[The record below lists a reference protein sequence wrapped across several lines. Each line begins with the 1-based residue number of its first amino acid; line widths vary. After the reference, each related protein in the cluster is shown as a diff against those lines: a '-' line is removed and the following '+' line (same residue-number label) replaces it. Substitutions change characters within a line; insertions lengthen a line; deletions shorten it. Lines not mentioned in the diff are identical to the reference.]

1 MEIIR
6 RITPEE
12 EYNAGLVIFR
22 QGGVHPLEDENGFLR
37 YAVDGDPR
45 RIVRVGAT
53 TKLSGRCSCD
63 FFGNV
68 HKPCRHL
75 AAAMMQAISTG
86 AIEEMRRRRARENA
100 GALMGTLQSALPM
113 ETPLEMEITLRLLGE
128 REPVRVSLR
137 VGQERMYVVKSM
149 AQFLRGLQEK
159 TAIAFGKGFVLEPE
173 WMGFTGVDAKIIK
186 LLQDAAYVC
195 QLEGKLV
202 QTGLDAKYLTVAD
215 RFVPRLMQLL
225 MARPFKISFGEEVV
239 SVPSVFDGQVEL
251 LFGVFAS
258 GRELEVRAQM
268 PKSLRMLDS
277 ECTYVYC
284 EGDVLRLPE
293 AQRGIVRV
301 LLSAQ
306 AGPGA
311 PAAFCR
317 YEIAAYSS
325 PAAPTVT
332 AFYRTRIVKNDG
344 SAVWKGR
351 VHECLPRYENA
362 LTEPENGFCVRHL
375 GSEKPRGSRKLDIY
389 RAQISEKEPL
399 SPRDLF
405 YYGRELF
412 YHGFYTEA
420 DAIEEKFIARPDGWD
435 VNKIEDRKIQS
446 ACREA
451 TGDEAGAADALF
463 SSFSYGAPRAG
474 VLCALGRIFKRKNDF
489 SSAYFW
495 YLSAYNAKDHS
506 AEGDFENPDER
517 GAIPLIEAVYC
528 AYSAGEKAEARKL
541 HEECMRLYPDH
552 PAVKYNEAFFDTHPD

>member
-1 MEIIR
+1 MIKLSLCMIVKNEEAVLERCLESAAGKNNRQENPTDEII
-6 RITPEE
+6 IADT
-12 EYNAGLVIFR
+12 GST
-22 QGGVHPLEDENGFLR
+22 
-37 YAVDGDPR
+37 DG
-45 RIVRVGAT
+45 
-53 TKLSGRCSCD
+53 TK
-63 FFGNV
+63 
-68 HKPCRHL
+68 K
-75 AAAMMQAISTG
+75 
-86 AIEEMRRRRARENA
+86 
-100 GALMGTLQSALPM
+100 
-113 ETPLEMEITLRLLGE
+113 
-128 REPVRVSLR
+128 
-137 VGQERMYVVKSM
+137 
-149 AQFLRGLQEK
+149 
-159 TAIAFGKGFVLEPE
+159 IAEAYG
-173 WMGFTGVDAKIIK
+173 AKIYDFPWK
-186 LLQDAAYVC
+186 NDFSAARNFAFS
-195 QLEGKLV
+195 KA
-202 QTGLDAKYLTVAD
+202 TGDYILWLDADDYISDEARKKLFALKK
-215 RFVPRLMQLL
+215 RL
-225 MARPFKISFGEEVV
+225 
-239 SVPSVFDGQVEL
+239 
-251 LFGVFAS
+251 
-258 GRELEVRAQM
+258 
-268 PKSLRMLDS
+268 S
-277 ECTYVYC
+277 ET
-284 EGDVLRLPE
+284 
-293 AQRGIVRV
+293 
-301 LLSAQ
+301 
-306 AGPGA
+306 GA

-375 GSEKPRGSRKLDIY
+375 GSEKPRGTRNLDIY

-420 DAIEEKFIARPDGWD
+420 DAIEEKFIARPDGWY
-435 VNKIEDRKIQS
+435 VNKIEARKIQS

-451 TGDEAGAADALF
+451 TGDEAADALF
-463 SSFSYGAPRAG
+463 STFSYGAPRAG

-541 HEECMRLYPDH
+541 HEECMRLYPDR
-552 PAVKYNEAFFDTHPD
+552 PAVKYNCAFFDTHPD

>member
-1 MEIIR
+1 MIKLSLCMIVKVEETVLERCLESAAGKNNRQENPTDEII
-6 RITPEE
+6 IADT
-12 EYNAGLVIFR
+12 GST
-22 QGGVHPLEDENGFLR
+22 
-37 YAVDGDPR
+37 DG
-45 RIVRVGAT
+45 
-53 TKLSGRCSCD
+53 TK
-63 FFGNV
+63 
-68 HKPCRHL
+68 K
-75 AAAMMQAISTG
+75 
-86 AIEEMRRRRARENA
+86 
-100 GALMGTLQSALPM
+100 
-113 ETPLEMEITLRLLGE
+113 
-128 REPVRVSLR
+128 
-137 VGQERMYVVKSM
+137 
-149 AQFLRGLQEK
+149 
-159 TAIAFGKGFVLEPE
+159 IAEAYG
-173 WMGFTGVDAKIIK
+173 AKIYDFPWK
-186 LLQDAAYVC
+186 NDFSAARNFAFS
-195 QLEGKLV
+195 KA
-202 QTGLDAKYLTVAD
+202 TGDYILWLDADDYISDEARKKLFALKK
-215 RFVPRLMQLL
+215 RL
-225 MARPFKISFGEEVV
+225 S
-239 SVPSVFDGQVEL
+239 D
-251 LFGVFAS
+251 
-258 GRELEVRAQM
+258 
-268 PKSLRMLDS
+268 
-277 ECTYVYC
+277 T
-284 EGDVLRLPE
+284 
-293 AQRGIVRV
+293 
-301 LLSAQ
+301 
-306 AGPGA
+306 GA

-375 GSEKPRGSRKLDIY
+375 GSEKPRGTRNLDIY

-420 DAIEEKFIARPDGWD
+420 DAIEEKFIARPDGWY
-435 VNKIEDRKIQS
+435 VNKIEARKIQS

-463 SSFSYGAPRAG
+463 STFSYGAPRAG
-474 VLCALGRIFKRKNDF
+474 VLCALGRIFKRKIDF

-541 HEECMRLYPDH
+541 HEECMRLYPDR
-552 PAVKYNEAFFDTHPD
+552 PAVKYNCAFFDTHPD